1 MIKAILESYDWY
13 DHPEGPKF
21 VETHRDQFRTSGHW
35 LFLPGAISSFHKV
48 LNSEEIWAIHQGKLI
63 LHTLESNGEHHSFH
77 LGTDLKLGER
87 PVITI
92 PKGCLQAAEIPDGV
106 SFAFGSNICAPA
118 FEWEQLN
125 IVSREEL
132 LQKFPQHSELI
143 IRLTQE
149 T

>member
-1 MIKAILESYDWY
+1 MIKAILEAYDWY

-21 VETHRDQFRTSGHW
+21 VETHRNQFRTSGHW

-63 LHTLESNGEHHSFH
+63 LHTLESNGEHRIFQ
-77 LGTDLKLGER
+77 LGTNLKAGEL

-106 SFAFGSNICAPA
+106 PFAFGSNICAPA
-118 FEWEQLN
+118 FTWEQLDLVN
-125 IVSREEL
+125 REEL
-132 LQKFPQHSELI
+132 LHTFPQHSELI
-143 IRLTQE
+143 TRLTK
-149 T
+149 